1 MGVGFGATLVVSR
14 RLGHRQLRADSGR
27 SPVMGRTGQTDPTA
41 TLAARFRGVRYLIR
55 QRTFGACLRKNRA
68 VLVPGPFQG
77 AARGAAGGALIGAI
91 SGRSR
96 RGQSGPGLEPC
107 RVQYVGVRRAVPAP
121 VTEQLRVALKLK
133 QLGRIP
139 DYDHFLAE
147 LDHAWMECKRVL
159 VPGGRICCVIG
170 DILIPRKV
178 DGRHRVLPLSAD
190 HIPRH
195 RRRLPRMNLRLLRP
209 PRPTPPADTDPR
221 RRQTNVVPGRNERK
235 SMGGWNP
242 FHTARCCG
250 WRYADLSPI
259 GLGLS

>member
-1 MGVGFGATLVVSR
+1 MQERPTEGIAAET
-14 RLGHRQLRADSGR
+14 AGR
-27 SPVMGRTGQTDPTA
+27 DIIE
-41 TLAARFRGVRYLIR
+41 LAAWRD
-55 QRTFGACLRKNRA
+55 
-68 VLVPGPFQG
+68 
-77 AARGAAGGALIGAI
+77 
-91 SGRSR
+91 RSLST
-96 RGQSGPGLEPC
+96 QF
-107 RVQYVGVRRAVPAP
+107 
-121 VTEQLRVALKLK
+121 
-133 QLGRIP
+133 GRIP

-195 RRRLPRMNLRLLRP
+195 RRRLPRMILRLLRP

-242 FHTARCCG
+242 FHTARLALCG
-250 WRYADLSPI
+250 SLTDWIRAIIKPWTTCINGFKDMPSIPEGTTIEWTLGDDDMRVGYI
-259 GLGLS
+259 GDYIVVMRAFELPPR

>member
-1 MGVGFGATLVVSR
+1 M
-14 RLGHRQLRADSGR
+14 
-27 SPVMGRTGQTDPTA
+27 PV
-41 TLAARFRGVRYLIR
+41 AAR
-55 QRTFGACLRKNRA
+55 
-68 VLVPGPFQG
+68 
-77 AARGAAGGALIGAI
+77 
-91 SGRSR
+91 
-96 RGQSGPGLEPC
+96 QSGPGLEPC
-107 RVQYVGVRRAVPAP
+107 GVQYVGVRRAVPAP

-259 GLGLS
+259 GFGTIIKPWTTCINGLRRCRPFPKGQQSSGRLAMTT

>member
-1 MGVGFGATLVVSR
+1 M
-14 RLGHRQLRADSGR
+14 
-27 SPVMGRTGQTDPTA
+27 PV
-41 TLAARFRGVRYLIR
+41 AAR
-55 QRTFGACLRKNRA
+55 
-68 VLVPGPFQG
+68 
-77 AARGAAGGALIGAI
+77 
-91 SGRSR
+91 
-96 RGQSGPGLEPC
+96 QSGPGLEPC
-107 RVQYVGVRRAVPAP
+107 GVQYVGVRRAVPAP
-121 VTEQLRVALKLK
+121 VTEQLRVAFKLK

>member
-1 MGVGFGATLVVSR
+1 M
-14 RLGHRQLRADSGR
+14 
-27 SPVMGRTGQTDPTA
+27 
-41 TLAARFRGVRYLIR
+41 
-55 QRTFGACLRKNRA
+55 
-68 VLVPGPFQG
+68 
-77 AARGAAGGALIGAI
+77 
-91 SGRSR
+91 
-96 RGQSGPGLEPC
+96 
-107 RVQYVGVRRAVPAP
+107 QYVGVRRAVPAP
-121 VTEQLRVALKLK
+121 VTEQLRVAFKLK

-195 RRRLPRMNLRLLRP
+195 RRRLPRMILRLLRP